1 MFRSRNPNVGDRER
15 TMMNTKKM
23 CCLASQCGLYLFP
36 FLVQAQTVSG
46 SSSEVTNSPPAAP
59 PTRHIAPYERIL
71 SGPEVQLTFALLFF
85 GLIIIGLQFL
95 IMHKTNSDSQTI
107 LKMST
112 VTLVII
118 STLFLITAGFSG
130 DQIAP
135 ATGLLGT
142 IVGYVLGRD
151 VNKG

>member
-1 MFRSRNPNVGDRER
+1 M
-15 TMMNTKKM
+15 TKENKVFHLAAQVLI
-23 CCLASQCGLYLFP
+23 CLSPLIALAETG
-36 FLVQAQTVSG
+36 SG
-46 SSSEVTNSPPAAP
+46 NSSELTNSPLAEP
-59 PTRHIAPYERIL
+59 PTRHIAPYDRIL

-85 GLIIIGLQFL
+85 GLIMLCLQYL
-95 IMHKTNSDSQTI
+95 MMRTTNGDSQTM

-118 STLFLITAGFSG
+118 STLFLITAGFSSE
-130 DQIAP
+130 QIAP

-151 VNKG
+151 ASKG

>member
-1 MFRSRNPNVGDRER
+1 M
-15 TMMNTKKM
+15 TKASKISHFAVQVVM
-23 CCLASQCGLYLFP
+23 CVFP
-36 FLVQAQTVSG
+36 LMVQAETGSG
-46 SSSEVTNSPPAAP
+46 NSSELTNSPLAEP
-59 PTRHIAPYERIL
+59 PTRHIAPYDRIL

-85 GLIIIGLQFL
+85 GLIILCLQFF
-95 IMHKTNSDSQTI
+95 MMRKTNGDSQTM

-118 STLFLITAGFSG
+118 STLFLITAGFSSE
-130 DQIAP
+130 QIAP

-151 VNKG
+151 ASKG